1 MLLHCVFCALR
12 PDADPDELRGVM
24 EELDA
29 LRPEVEGM
37 LEFRHG
43 RNRDFESK
51 SARFGHGFVIAFRDR
66 DAHLAYDGH
75 PRHKAAGAR
84 LVALCEG
91 GADGIMVFDL
101 ETGPAGT

>member
-12 PDADPDELRGVM
+12 PDADPEELRTVM
-24 EELDA
+24 GDLAA
-29 LRPEVEGM
+29 LRSEVEGM

-43 RNRDFESK
+43 PNRDYEGK

-66 DAHLAYDGH
+66 DAHLAYDRH
-75 PRHKAAGAR
+75 PRHRDAGAR

-91 GADGIMVFDL
+91 GYDGIMVYDL
-101 ETGPAGT
+101 ETGSAG